1 VPTEF
6 EITDIQSWFPDMRV
20 LGFDPGT
27 ATTGYG
33 VIDAKGTKLT
43 YVAHGTIT
51 TPPEDNLPERLR
63 AIHAEAWRLIELYQP
78 HYVSIEKIYVGRN
91 VTTAVSVLQA
101 RGVIMLSAAQHGR
114 AVAEFSAS
122 EVKNSV
128 VGYGK
133 ATKRQVQ
140 EMIKLIL
147 NLDKIPKPDD
157 AADALALAVCQ
168 AHAGRS
174 SMTQLPSLVA
184 AGTTRRLPGK

>member
-1 VPTEF
+1 
-6 EITDIQSWFPDMRV
+6 MRV

-33 VIDAKGTKLT
+33 VVDITGNKLQH
-43 YVAHGTIT
+43 VAHGTILT
-51 TPPEDNLPERLR
+51 TPDETFPERLR
-63 AIHAEAWRLIELYQP
+63 AIHTEAWRLIDLYKP

-91 VTTAVSVLQA
+91 VTTAVTVLQA
-101 RGVIMLSAAQHGR
+101 RGVITLAAAQHGR
-114 AVAEFSAS
+114 PVAEFAAS

-147 NLDKIPKPDD
+147 NLDDLPRPDD
-157 AADALALAVCQ
+157 AADALALAICQ
-168 AHAGRS
+168 AHANRAPVS
-174 SMTQLPSLVA
+174 RVLTPVK
-184 AGTTRRLPGK
+184 R